1 MSEPK
6 FSSRILRRFVE
17 AAAMELGS
25 DQFAAI
31 LAISNLPANWIK
43 PESFRRLGEVEAAK
57 RYAALQ
63 AAMRTYYG
71 RGARG
76 TLLRVGQRM
85 WHHLLDDAALPGKAQ
100 AVLIKRLP
108 LNTRRKRTLELLSRL
123 LSGQPG
129 DITFHTLDID
139 LLLADH
145 ASPTTIGV
153 QNRSPVCFVTQGLIR
168 ESLLWATGQRHDVEE
183 TSCKARG
190 DDTCEFNITIGK

>member
-1 MSEPK
+1 VSEPK

-17 AAAMELGS
+17 AAAMELGA

-31 LAISNLPANWIK
+31 LAISNLPVVWVK
-43 PESFRRLGEVEAAK
+43 PESFRRLGESEAAK

-63 AAMRTYYG
+63 AGMRTYYG

-100 AVLIKRLP
+100 AVVIKRLP
-108 LNTRRKRTLELLSRL
+108 LNARRKRTLELLARL
-123 LSGQPG
+123 LSSQPG
-129 DITFHTLDID
+129 DMTLHALDID

-145 ASPTTIGV
+145 VSPTTIGV
-153 QNRSPVCFVTQGLIR
+153 QSKGPICLVTQGLIR
-168 ESLLWATGQRHDVEE
+168 ESLLWATGQRPDVEE

-190 DDTCEFNITIGK
+190 DDTCEFKITIGK